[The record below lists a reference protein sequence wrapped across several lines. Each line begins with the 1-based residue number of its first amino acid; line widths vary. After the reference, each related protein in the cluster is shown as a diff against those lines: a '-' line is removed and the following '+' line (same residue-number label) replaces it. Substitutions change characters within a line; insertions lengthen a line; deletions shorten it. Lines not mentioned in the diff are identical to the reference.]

1 MAYNMSKP
9 RVFVV
14 QRQKK
19 IDVANGALVDKFD
32 VAPAER
38 FGELVYLLGPS
49 AKPWTASVIPE
60 LREALRGY
68 DGERDWLVLVGSPV
82 LIGYAMTFAALAG
95 GGKVRVLQWH
105 GRDRDYTPVL
115 GEGLVYS

>member
-1 MAYNMSKP
+1 MNTAK
-9 RVFVV
+9 VFVV

-32 VAPAER
+32 VGPAER

-68 DGERDWLVLVGSPV
+68 DGERDWLIGIGSPI
-82 LIGYAMTFAALAG
+82 LIGCAVAFAAHYG
-95 GGKVRVLQWH
+95 QGKVRFLQWN
-105 GRDRDYTPVL
+105 GRDRDYTPILVEGVL
-115 GEGLVYS
+115 